1 MPAMDDDELL
11 VEQPAWPGSHLRVA
25 VVTETYPPEIN
36 GVAMTIGR
44 MVDGL
49 QERGHHVQ
57 LIRPRQRGADSPVV
71 SMSCEEVLRP
81 GVPLPRY
88 SGLRMGLPAAPALA
102 RLWMR
107 RRPDVVHV
115 VTEGPLGWSAVAAA
129 RKLKLAVTSD
139 FHTNFDSYSSHYG
152 MGWLKRPIGGYLRK
166 FHNRTDLTLVP
177 TACLQREL
185 TVQGYHNV
193 QVVARGVDTELFSPD
208 RRSQALRASWGLV
221 PEQLAVIYVGRIAP
235 EKNVPLVLK
244 AFETIRQVRPHAKL
258 VLVGDGPSRPALQ
271 ANLADTVFTGMHTGV
286 SLAEHYASGDLF
298 LFPSLT
304 ETFGNVTLEAMA
316 SGLPVVAFAYAAAG
330 DLIRGPEDGA
340 AVPPRDEGQF
350 VRAAMDLAQ
359 DDARRQAL
367 GARAR
372 QIAFSHDW
380 RHVNDAFAAILRQS
394 IQRHQRVQDAH
405 TKLLVAL
412 D

>member
-1 MPAMDDDELL
+1 MDDDELL
-11 VEQPAWPGSHLRVA
+11 VEQPAWPGSQLRVA

-57 LIRPRQRGADSPVV
+57 LVRPQQRGADRPVA
-71 SMSCEEVLRP
+71 SASCEQVLRP

-88 SGLRMGLPAAPALA
+88 AGLRMGLPAARTLFK
-102 RLWMR
+102 LWMQ

-129 RKLKLAVTSD
+129 RKLRLALTSD
-139 FHTNFDSYSSHYG
+139 FHTNFHSYSTHYG
-152 MGWLKRPIGGYLRK
+152 MGWLKKPISGYLRK
-166 FHNRTDLTLVP
+166 FHNRTNLTLVP
-177 TACLQREL
+177 TASLQREL
-185 TVQGYHNV
+185 TYQGYHNV
-193 QVVARGVDTELFSPD
+193 QVVARGVDTGLFNPG
-208 RRSQALRASWGLV
+208 RRSPVLRAAWGLA
-221 PEQLAVIYVGRIAP
+221 PDQLAVIYVGRIAP
-235 EKNVPLVLK
+235 EKNMPLVLK
-244 AFETIRQVRPHAKL
+244 AFEAIRQARPDARL
-258 VLVGDGPSRPALQ
+258 VLVGDGPSRPGLQ
-271 ANLADTVFTGMHTGV
+271 SSLSDTIFAGMHTGAA
-286 SLAEHYASGDLF
+286 LAEHYASGDLF

-316 SGLPVVAFAYAAAG
+316 SGLPVVAFDYAAAG
-330 DLIRGPEDGA
+330 DLIRDADDGVKVPLREETRFIEAAAGLAEDDG
-340 AVPPRDEGQF
+340 
-350 VRAAMDLAQ
+350 
-359 DDARRQAL
+359 RRQVL

-372 QIAFSHDW
+372 AIALNHDW
-380 RHVNDAFAAILRQS
+380 RHVNDAFVVALRQS

-405 TKLLVAL
+405 TKFLVAL